1 MRGCHCHE
9 QRPPVFHGLR
19 NSPRKAVRNQLWF
32 SFFGPPSCVGSF
44 QPVNEC
50 LLDKSFKL
58 INIRHYSLFLLRSLS
73 RVSFFHESEKRK
85 KNRVRQRKR
94 TRISNERNEAE
105 IALLAM
111 PERRN
116 SGSLNSVWPMLRDTE
131 SAAALI
137 TTLSFLP

>member
-1 MRGCHCHE
+1 MDQKKKKKEKIEYNKG
-9 QRPPVFHGLR
+9 
-19 NSPRKAVRNQLWF
+19 K
-32 SFFGPPSCVGSF
+32 
-44 QPVNEC
+44 
-50 LLDKSFKL
+50 
-58 INIRHYSLFLLRSLS
+58 RH
-73 RVSFFHESEKRK
+73 
-85 KNRVRQRKR
+85 
-94 TRISNERNEAE
+94 RISNERNETE